1 MVIVVLEHRW
11 LRLERVRK
19 ASIVRTT
26 YRIILRLWTP
36 LCLLHTSL
44 QFDPWSS
51 FSRNSQYSAVNTG
64 LGLLYLFTCRGNSI
78 VIPEGVTSIEI
89 NTFSSCKNLVSVS
102 LPETITAIG
111 QSAFFLCEQLQT
123 ITIPSNITC
132 IEPDAFYKCENLTS
146 VTFENPTS
154 WYITEDKNET
164 QGSEI
169 DVTNASDN
177 AIRLTKKYSDYYWYQ
192 K

>member
-1 MVIVVLEHRW
+1 MACRATQDGFCDKLDNVILPKN
-11 LRLERVRK
+11 L
-19 ASIVRTT
+19 T
-26 YRIILRLWTP
+26 YIGHYAFA
-36 LCLLHTSL
+36 HT
-44 QFDPWSS
+44 
-51 FSRNSQYSAVNTG
+51 NI
-64 LGLLYLFTCRGNSI
+64 NSI